1 MKQALMILAALAV
14 LVPGTLLAGGEC
26 SGSEDAAKLVAN
38 HKCSSSTQE
47 CLDYMATKF
56 KDRGWVGIEME
67 IDDETSAMSVTKVE
81 AHSPA
86 MEAGFKEGD
95 VLVALNGVRLDDES
109 KEKVKG
115 AQQKM
120 TIGSTVTYTIE
131 RNGKKKDL
139 DVTLGQI
146 PEAVLAKWIGRHM
159 IEGHIDPEQIA
170 LAQKN

>member
-14 LVPGTLLAGGEC
+14 LVPGTLLAGEEC
-26 SGSEDAAKLVAN
+26 SGSEEAAKHVAK
-38 HKCSSSTQE
+38 HKCSASTQE
-47 CLDYMATKF
+47 CLDYMAIKF

-67 IDDETSAMSVTKVE
+67 IDEETSAMSVTRVE
-81 AHSPA
+81 ARSPA

-95 VLVALNGVRLDDES
+95 VLVALNGVRLDDEN
-109 KEKVKG
+109 KEKVKA

-120 TIGSTVTYTIE
+120 TIGSTVTYTVE

-139 DVTLGQI
+139 DVTLGQM

-159 IEGHIDPEQIA
+159 IEGHIDPEQVA
-170 LAQKN
+170 VAQKN

>member
-14 LVPGTLLAGGEC
+14 LVPGTLLAGEEC
-26 SGSEDAAKLVAN
+26 SGSGEAVKVVK
-38 HKCSSSTQE
+38 HKCEASTQE
-47 CLDYMATKF
+47 CLDYMTTKF

-67 IDDETSAMSVTKVE
+67 IDEETSAMSVTKVE
-81 AHSPA
+81 ARSPA

-95 VLVALNGVRLDDES
+95 VLVALNGVRLDDKS

-131 RNGKKKDL
+131 RNGKMKDL

-146 PEAVLAKWIGRHM
+146 PEAVLAKWVGRHM
-159 IEGHIDPEQIA
+159 LEGHTDPEQIA
-170 LAQKN
+170 VAQKN